1 MILFITLSNSTIWIW
16 KIIEA
21 VNWKLCCDMIALSA
35 FLTTKKVT
43 FAFTKNEGN
52 VEVKLQGSFS
62 KLLLQLDWFAT
73 QKILNLTV
81 WHPIGA
87 LISCK
92 NSYQIDKFLICT
104 TLKTIAVEQWKEFWI
119 FILPCCLK
127 VGHLITLL
135 CVCRKT
141 FFSLKKL
148 LIQYWAI
155 QFCICLLEMM
165 FNIWVQNAENISVI
179 FFW

>member
-1 MILFITLSNSTIWIW
+1 MIWLHSVLFWQQ
-16 KIIEA
+16 
-21 VNWKLCCDMIALSA
+21 
-35 FLTTKKVT
+35 KKVT

-135 CVCRKT
+135 CVCWKT
-141 FFSLKKL
+141 FVSLKKL

-155 QFCICLLEMM
+155 QFCICLLEIM